1 MELPVD
7 PETGSLFPTYM
18 LILACL
24 AVVCVVYYIWQ
35 LHRQSVRRR
44 QVMEGESIAADAFL
58 RNWRVGK
65 RGSGLGY
72 AAIDQSGCYV
82 ILTNSVSR
90 GNGDVSYDAV
100 YVGQSVHV
108 CSRVR
113 QHLTGHGNGDVY
125 ADVRDGKDVQIRI
138 VPCTKKQMK
147 DVERELIAAFHAT
160 DYYNRTRGGSKRR

>member
-58 RNWRVGK
+58 RNWCVGK

-72 AAIDQSGCYV
+72 AAID
-82 ILTNSVSR
+82 
-90 GNGDVSYDAV
+90 
-100 YVGQSVHV
+100 
-108 CSRVR
+108 
-113 QHLTGHGNGDVY
+113 
-125 ADVRDGKDVQIRI
+125 
-138 VPCTKKQMK
+138 
-147 DVERELIAAFHAT
+147 
-160 DYYNRTRGGSKRR
+160 